1 MSEKL
6 EGNKSMLS
14 DPLLDLSYRLN
25 VPVVSAV
32 AG

>member
-14 DPLLDLSYRLN
+14 DPLLYLSYRLN